1 MEQSNGEGQHDLRHK
16 RKADSQDNE
25 RLSKRLSLLNIEHDG
40 TKLYVPVE
48 KPRQLKTPS
57 SKLREIAEDDDSM
70 HLDDTKHKVYIYNID
85 DELSSEDED
94 DSKLIFI
101 PDIEKRLKET
111 RIPPSILANKDGEL
125 AGMQV
130 VLYSDPKSLTVPEEK
145 DGVRKAILDARRRLR
160 AKQGGADDNGAAEK
174 VPETS
179 SESRNIG
186 DSMEMD

>member
-1 MEQSNGEGQHDLRHK
+1 
-16 RKADSQDNE
+16 
-25 RLSKRLSLLNIEHDG
+25 
-40 TKLYVPVE
+40 
-48 KPRQLKTPS
+48 
-57 SKLREIAEDDDSM
+57 M

-85 DELSSEDED
+85 DELSSDDED

-160 AKQGGADDNGAAEK
+160 AKQGGADDNRAEQK
-174 VPETS
+174 DLETS
-179 SESRNIG
+179 SEPKPIG
-186 DSMEMD
+186 DSMDMD

>member
-1 MEQSNGEGQHDLRHK
+1 
-16 RKADSQDNE
+16 
-25 RLSKRLSLLNIEHDG
+25 
-40 TKLYVPVE
+40 
-48 KPRQLKTPS
+48 
-57 SKLREIAEDDDSM
+57 M

-85 DELSSEDED
+85 DELSSDDDDD

-160 AKQGGADDNGAAEK
+160 AQQGCTDDKSTEK
-174 VPETS
+174 NEPETRS
-179 SESRNIG
+179 DSKSVD